1 MSPILFSTFDVTRQV
16 FFQSRLCFGLVNLK
30 PIVPGHILVVPK
42 RVVPRLADLTREEI
56 TDLFGSAQR
65 IGQVVEREYKAES
78 LTVACQDGPAAG
90 QSVPHVH
97 IHVLPRK
104 WVDFGGNNDAV
115 YPALDETESSML
127 DDIATTAPEPHKH
140 RGRPQLKVDNE
151 SRKPRTLEEMEEEAV
166 WLKGFFKDDEPQ
178 A

>member
-1 MSPILFSTFDVTRQV
+1 M
-16 FFQSRLCFGLVNLK
+16 
-30 PIVPGHILVVPK
+30 
-42 RVVPRLADLTREEI
+42 
-56 TDLFGSAQR
+56 
-65 IGQVVEREYKAES
+65 
-78 LTVACQDGPAAG
+78 
-90 QSVPHVH
+90 PHVH

-127 DDIATTAPEPHKH
+127 DDIATTTPEPHKH
-140 RGRPQLKVDNE
+140 RGRPQLKIDNE